1 MFVCTFVFKVP
12 ACTSFLL
19 IRAILGITLVLHV
32 LRLSYFNRGF
42 EFVTRATV
50 LSASK
55 LDF

>member
-42 EFVTRATV
+42 EFVARATV